1 MRKSTLHPQLEELRV
16 TPEQSAKFDSWLAA
30 ELADAKAARTAL
42 EALWRELVRQYDAV
56 PRTPFRNTPIE
67 NASNVEI
74 PLGAIAVDS
83 IYAQMID
90 LIYTISQPITIRHK
104 HKDFVQRAKA
114 MQAWAD
120 LLVHEINLRSASEHS
135 IFDTANLAPAST
147 TPPSSSPTSKAKPTK
162 SCVAAPKSSRCCLTT
177 C

>member
-1 MRKSTLHPQLEELRV
+1 MTGKQLNELAGKVNRYEAEMKAEEDRKKAEADRLAQLE
-16 TPEQSAKFDSWLAA
+16 AA
-30 ELADAKAARTAL
+30 EA
-42 EALWRELVRQYDAV
+42 ERQYDAV

-135 IFDTANLAPAST
+135 IFDTAQLGT
-147 TPPSSSPTSKAKPTK
+147 GFYYTPFVSPTSKTKPTK
-162 SCVAAPKSSRCCLTT
+162 SSAAVPKSSRCSLTT